1 MNFFIFQVAFYFK
14 KISMSKNYR
23 PVIKNLSDLREDVR
37 TNDYMQWGEYCM
49 NYRTK
54 LDSIPFS

>member
-1 MNFFIFQVAFYFK
+1 
-14 KISMSKNYR
+14 MSEVYK

-37 TNDYMQWGEYCM
+37 IHDYMQWEEYSI

-54 LDSIPFS
+54 LKSIPFS